1 MTIRRFVYLDET
13 ALDQYIAPAE
23 GGSVTEMQ
31 SKSGRSGTGG
41 AKLKIGVGEGQIGGD
56 RKNENTWTVTD
67 TPPARF
73 ARLLD
78 TLDGEPDWHII
89 EHPDRQLPEVHT
101 GNLISWSC
109 DVHIPDAS
117 NALARSGDGTK
128 ALDMVQK
135 MVPIVE
141 EAAPDDPQSAEKF
154 AKGKQALTALTE
166 LLTGIDARR
175 TIIGEAEGTLW
186 KIAGPLSEEFIQV
199 ADAHDI
205 DGRLTVIGQVTK
217 VLASNRWHPLVQ
229 PPFVNRDQRRRVER
243 EGPKPEQ
250 QKFYVTGPALILDV
264 LAVYR

>member
-101 GNLISWSC
+101 GNLISRSC

-128 ALDMVQK
+128 ALDMGAEDGADRRGGRSRRPAVSRKVRERQ
-135 MVPIVE
+135 
-141 EAAPDDPQSAEKF
+141 AGSHRPD
-154 AKGKQALTALTE
+154 
-166 LLTGIDARR
+166 
-175 TIIGEAEGTLW
+175 
-186 KIAGPLSEEFIQV
+186 
-199 ADAHDI
+199 
-205 DGRLTVIGQVTK
+205 
-217 VLASNRWHPLVQ
+217 
-229 PPFVNRDQRRRVER
+229 
-243 EGPKPEQ
+243 
-250 QKFYVTGPALILDV
+250 
-264 LAVYR
+264 